1 MKAIYCDL
9 FLLPQLCQILQDE
22 LPSRYHIIAQQWLD
36 LCLGKNIFSVVKT
49 LQDLNVLE
57 RQSGG
62 AQCLPDRE
70 WGKKSRSPLIGS
82 NKNSSSRWD
91 PLFNSTYDK
100 LRTCIPIQMGMQA
113 SFNSKSVLPVFYFI
127 TTTNMDGIIITKE
140 CFNLWTWIWSELDSS
155 MQINVF

>member
-36 LCLGKNIFSVVKT
+36 LCLGQNIFSAVKT

-62 AQCLPDRE
+62 HSVYLTESGEKNPGVLSLEAIKIVRP
-70 WGKKSRSPLIGS
+70 GGIHFLILR
-82 NKNSSSRWD
+82 KINSGRVSLSRWGCRLLST
-91 PLFNSTYDK
+91 PNLSFLFFILSPR
-100 LRTCIPIQMGMQA
+100 RTWMA
-113 SFNSKSVLPVFYFI
+113 S
-127 TTTNMDGIIITKE
+127 
-140 CFNLWTWIWSELDSS
+140 
-155 MQINVF
+155 